1 MIDLYEDKKDIIS
14 FDAKRVFYREMQ
26 KRVGN
31 VEDWMK
37 YVDKKGNNHKWY
49 ERYKFTPE
57 EQNRLKQANRYRNGV
72 YVSDEHLK
80 IGLFEEGEKDGQ

>member
-1 MIDLYEDKKDIIS
+1 MIDLYEEEREIIS
-14 FDAKRVFYREMQ
+14 FSAKRVFYREMQ

-37 YVDKKGNNHKWY
+37 YVDEDGNNHKWY
-49 ERYKFTPE
+49 EKYKFTKE
-57 EQNRLKQANRYRNGV
+57 EQNRLMQANRYRNGV

-80 IGLFEEGEKDGQ
+80 IGVFSEE